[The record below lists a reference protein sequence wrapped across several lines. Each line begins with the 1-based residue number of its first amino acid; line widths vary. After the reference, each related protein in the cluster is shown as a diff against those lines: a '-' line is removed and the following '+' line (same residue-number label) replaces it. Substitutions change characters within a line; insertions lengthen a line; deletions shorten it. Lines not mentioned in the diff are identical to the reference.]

1 MPRPHPYPHGLTMF
15 KTHVEDIQ
23 LSVIMDDF
31 FRRLWKMS
39 TVEEVDDEFQTFSPV
54 VLDCILGKGETFC
67 SGWAK
72 ESLMYYK
79 KMIHYLAHPSNP
91 PHASTE
97 LHSRLSC
104 CLDIIRC
111 NVKVWK
117 GTFPIE
123 IFGALQQGMMTVES
137 QVFSFGDGE
146 FPTSLDKSLSLNEF
160 IHDTPVFYRVIQV
173 AAKGSTLPELN
184 IKLSRRIGLILQS
197 YASRENIQ
205 VFCNGVSIEHL
216 NEMHEYYAVNLQL
229 LDPNCD
235 VIAKNV
241 TLFDGANKGPILLM
255 KELQENF
262 VDQRWVFE
270 ESVKIMVRFIV

>member
-1 MPRPHPYPHGLTMF
+1 MPRPHPYRHGLTMF

-23 LSVIMDDF
+23 LSVTMDDF
-31 FRRLWKMS
+31 FRCLWKMS
-39 TVEEVDDEFQTFSPV
+39 TVEEVDDKFQTFSPV

-67 SGWAK
+67 NGWAK
-72 ESLMYYK
+72 ESLVYYK

-123 IFGALQQGMMTVES
+123 IFGALQQGMTVES
-137 QVFSFGDGE
+137 QLFCFGDGE

-197 YASRENIQ
+197 YVSRENID

-216 NEMHEYYAVNLQL
+216 NEMQEYYAVNLQL
-229 LDPNCD
+229 LDSNCD
-235 VIAKNV
+235 IIAKNV
-241 TLFDGANKGPILLM
+241 TLFDGVNKGPILLM